1 MNLVVGLLF
10 SSNPRIIDYNN
21 NDNNNGELVMPDN
34 DLNAVFSQL
43 SALGK
48 SVEQKMYEFLLK
60 DIHPDFKDLVSW
72 QTHTGGKRLRPAL
85 TLLFAQALGASPD
98 DSEVLSAAA
107 GIELIHTY
115 SLILDDIID
124 RGDLRRGQPT
134 TRAKYGDEFAILS
147 AIIHREAVY
156 EAAKATGKYI
166 TQSIAIYSE
175 ATRRLTEG
183 ERLDVLFEQK
193 EEREHEYFIKHRFHE
208 VTLADYRRMITG
220 KTAALLAAACRLGA
234 IVGGASLDEQ
244 ACAEKYG
251 WSVGIAFQIADD
263 YLDIFSAVD
272 TFGKV
277 IYKDIIEQKLGNYVI
292 VQALKMLNENDAQ
305 LLRNNMTDKKLTDEE
320 RVKKCISLIEK
331 SQVKKYVMN
340 EAEKWSHKAK
350 MILSTIEF
358 EDEEK
363 KTLLEKI
370 ADFSVKRAY

>member
-1 MNLVVGLLF
+1 
-10 SSNPRIIDYNN
+10 
-21 NDNNNGELVMPDN
+21 MPD
-34 DLNAVFSQL
+34 DELKAIFSKL

-48 SVEQKMYEFLLK
+48 SVEEKMYEFLLK
-60 DIHPDFKDLVSW
+60 DVHNDATDLVAW
-72 QTHTGGKRLRPAL
+72 QTSTGGKRLRPAL
-85 TLLFAQALGASPD
+85 TILFAEAFGSSSN

-115 SLILDDIID
+115 SLVLDDIID
-124 RGDLRRGQPT
+124 RGDLRRGHPT

-156 EAAKATGKYI
+156 EAAKATGKYFNETI
-166 TQSIAIYSE
+166 DIYSE
-175 ATRRLTEG
+175 TIRRLTEG

-193 EEREHEYFIKHRFHE
+193 EERENEYFKNHRFKD
-208 VTLADYRRMITG
+208 VTLTDYRRMITG

-234 IVGGASLDEQ
+234 LVGGASLDEQ

-251 WSVGIAFQIADD
+251 WATGIAFQIADD

-277 IYKDIIEQKLGNYVI
+277 IYKDIIEQKLGNFVI
-292 VQALKMLNENDAQ
+292 IQALKMLDENNAKI
-305 LLRNNMTDKKLTDEE
+305 LKEGVTDKNLTDKE
-320 RVKKCISLIEK
+320 RIEKCVPLIEK
-331 SQVKKYVMN
+331 SKVKKYVMI

-350 MILSTIEF
+350 MILSTIDF
-358 EDEEK
+358 KDVDRK
-363 KTLLEKI
+363 RLLEKL

>member
-1 MNLVVGLLF
+1 
-10 SSNPRIIDYNN
+10 
-21 NDNNNGELVMPDN
+21 MPED
-34 DLNAVFSQL
+34 DLTAVFSKL
-43 SALGK
+43 SVLGK
-48 SVEQKMYEFLLK
+48 SVEQNMYNFLLK
-60 DIHPDFKDLVSW
+60 DAHPDFRDLISW

-85 TLLFAQALGASPD
+85 TILFAQAFGSSPED
-98 DSEVLSAAA
+98 YDVLSAAA

-156 EAAKATGKYI
+156 EAAKATGKHI
-166 TQSIAIYSE
+166 TQSIAIYSQ
-175 ATRRLTEG
+175 AIRRLTEG

-193 EEREHEYFIKHRFHE
+193 EEREHEYYKNFRFND

-234 IVGGASLDEQ
+234 IVGGATLDEQ

-251 WSVGIAFQIADD
+251 WSAGVAFQIADD

-277 IYKDIIEQKLGNYVI
+277 IYKDIIEQKLGNFVI
-292 VQALKMLNENDAQ
+292 VQAFKMLDENDAQ
-305 LLRNNMTDKKLTDEE
+305 LLKKFITNKELTDEE
-320 RVKKCISLIEK
+320 RIEKCIPLIEK

-358 EDEEK
+358 KNEEIR
-363 KTLLEKI
+363 TLLEKI